1 MDPKLGYTFYG
12 LGRSGKTVVNS
23 VKEKFDLTLNVWTPD
38 AWLKAFDELPLREVK
53 NAPLQARKATL
64 QEFMETLKN
73 GQKAA

>member
-1 MDPKLGYTFYG
+1 M
-12 LGRSGKTVVNS
+12 
-23 VKEKFDLTLNVWTPD
+23 KEKFDLTLNVWTPD